1 MRKLIENPSYMTFE
15 EMEEKYLG
23 KWILI
28 TNCDYS
34 PYRELLGG
42 IPVAV
47 ADSVFE
53 GQSDGFYDRFKE
65 PQYAPRTDRDF
76 DYDSVPGV
84 MGFFHTLELVGDE
97 GDTYN

>member
-1 MRKLIENPSYMTFE
+1 MRKLIENPTYMTFE

>member
-1 MRKLIENPSYMTFE
+1 MRMLIDKPVYMNFE
-15 EMEEKYLG
+15 EMEKKYIG

-28 TNCDYS
+28 ANCNYS
-34 PYRELLGG
+34 PYQKLLGG

-53 GQSDGFYDRFKE
+53 GQSDGFYDKFKDV
-65 PQYAPRTDRDF
+65 QYAPRTDRDF

-84 MGFFHTLELVGDE
+84 MGFFHTLELTGDE
-97 GDTYN
+97 HDDYS